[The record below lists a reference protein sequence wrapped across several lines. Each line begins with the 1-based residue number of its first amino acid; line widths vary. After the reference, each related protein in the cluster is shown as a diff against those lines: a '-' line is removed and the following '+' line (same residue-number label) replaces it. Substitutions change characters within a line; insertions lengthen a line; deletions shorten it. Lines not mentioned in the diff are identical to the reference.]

1 MISLSKKTM
10 CIPTFMLS
18 QHLLL
23 KILSP
28 PPPSH
33 PMKKKNK
40 KTYLTGSLTFFFCW
54 IFNFISCLVISFLR
68 ISKWYACI
76 TSCKKR
82 ENNRTAIT
90 TASRLTSNGN
100 FSWPLGCSLQNTLF
114 HSFHVASMGFFIH
127 TKYISN
133 KQGYQE
139 IFELLKH
146 TSNT

>member
-1 MISLSKKTM
+1 MYPHLYALS
-10 CIPTFMLS
+10 TFAF
-18 QHLLL
+18 
-23 KILSP
+23 KNFVTP
-28 PPPSH
+28 PPTQWKRKIRKLIWLDPLHS
-33 PMKKKNK
+33 
-40 KTYLTGSLTFFFCW
+40 YSVQFFY
-54 IFNFISCLVISFLR
+54 FISYLVISFLR
-68 ISKWYACI
+68 ISKWYVCI
-76 TSCKKR
+76 TSCKKKR

>member
-28 PPPSH
+28 PPH
-33 PMKKKNK
+33 PMEKKNK
-40 KTYLTGSLTFFFCW
+40 KTYLTGSLTFLFCS
-54 IFNFISCLVISFLR
+54 IFNFISYLVISFLR

-76 TSCKKR
+76 TSCKKKR

-127 TKYISN
+127 TKHISN